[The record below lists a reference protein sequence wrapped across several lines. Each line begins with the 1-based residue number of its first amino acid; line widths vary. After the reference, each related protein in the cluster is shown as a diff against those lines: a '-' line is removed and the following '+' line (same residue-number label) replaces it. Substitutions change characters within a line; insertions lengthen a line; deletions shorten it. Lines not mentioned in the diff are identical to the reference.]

1 MTFLIWLLIIL
12 AATFVLATF
21 PQSLLSITV
30 VFGAALLGFFLT
42 GIGTIATVVLALLF
56 IAVAV
61 LLNVSGIRKK
71 SLPARC

>member
-42 GIGTIATVVLALLF
+42 GIGTIATP
-56 IAVAV
+56 
-61 LLNVSGIRKK
+61 G
-71 SLPARC
+71 